1 MSQGELPEESMGY
14 VEDATADKAWDAC
27 KQDIV
32 AVGRLRV
39 DTRHHDGGA
48 VGRCRRYRYECSG
61 RQAPL
66 RHALRLDYAPN

>member
-32 AVGRLRV
+32 AWLRRQPDSRRAV
-39 DTRHHDGGA
+39 PGGGVACAPCVRTRDCQRPGN
-48 VGRCRRYRYECSG
+48 RS
-61 RQAPL
+61 
-66 RHALRLDYAPN
+66 